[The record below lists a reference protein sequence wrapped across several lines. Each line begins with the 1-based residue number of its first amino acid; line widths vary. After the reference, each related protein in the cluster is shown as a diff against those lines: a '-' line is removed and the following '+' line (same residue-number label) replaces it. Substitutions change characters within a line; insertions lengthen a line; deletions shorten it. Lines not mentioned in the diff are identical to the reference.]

1 MRWSLTADTRV
12 DPPRKRAWTPSRLD
26 GRRQRIYAGAALIAA
41 GLVVLAVALGSGAR
55 GPAIAG
61 LPTAGPLT
69 AWGMPLVRFCYH
81 LCAVAT
87 VGTLLAAAVLAPLS
101 SPQKAAC
108 LRAAGRWAL
117 GWAAAGLLSYL
128 LTVSEVTALPVPNLL
143 AAPELLAF
151 SLSIPQARVLLLVA
165 AMVAVAGVAARLPRL
180 PAWIPLAIAA
190 FSTLPPTY
198 VGHAASAANHDIAV
212 SALMTHLLAVSLWV
226 GGLGAVLLHFR
237 HSDDL
242 RVVLSRFSAIA
253 LWCFAGVAVSGLA
266 AAWVRLNT
274 FSDLWQSAYGGFLLA
289 KTAALAIL
297 AGFGWTHR
305 RRTVARVADR
315 SVRQV
320 FIRLA
325 AGELIVM
332 AAAMALAVGLSRTPP
347 PIPQIDGG
355 HLFRVLEYDLAPFTP
370 AALLTEVRLD
380 PMILLL
386 LALPAIGYLA
396 GLRRVAS
403 WPLGRTLAWYTGLAL
418 MGLVLLGG
426 AGGYARVM
434 VSAHALQQT
443 VLAVLAPLLLCL
455 GAPLTLAATAS
466 SQYGDPGSRRPGR
479 LAVLVCL
486 PIAYMLA
493 FPLLYRTGW
502 LAWALSEHAAH
513 LATELGFFGAG
524 SVVFWM
530 LAGVDPLPRPI
541 SWAVRAGLLAAVGAV
556 QLAMGALLLLGPPVA
571 ADWFL
576 LAAPPGAPD
585 LLSDQRLAAVA
596 YLLVALLP
604 LTLLAVRLARSRKGS
619 TSSAAGHRGH
629 EGVR

>member
-26 GRRQRIYAGAALIAA
+26 GRRQRIYAGTALIAA
-41 GLVVLAVALGSGAR
+41 GLVVLAAALGSAAR
-55 GPAIAG
+55 EPAIAG

-69 AWGMPLVRFCYH
+69 AWGLPLVRFCHH

-87 VGTLLAAAVLAPLS
+87 VGTLLAAAVLAPPA

-143 AAPELLAF
+143 ASPELLAF
-151 SLSIPQARVLLLVA
+151 GLSIPQARVLLLVA
-165 AMVAVAGVAARLPRL
+165 AMVAVAGVATRLPRL
-180 PAWIPLAIAA
+180 PAWIPLAIAT

-237 HSDDL
+237 HSGDL
-242 RVVLSRFSAIA
+242 RVVLSRFSTIA

-274 FSDLWQSAYGGFLLA
+274 ISDLWQSAYGGFLLA

-297 AGFGWTHR
+297 AVFGSTHR
-305 RRTVARVADR
+305 RRTVAHVAER

-347 PIPQIDGG
+347 PIPQIGGG

-370 AALLTEVRLD
+370 TALLTEVRPD

-386 LALPAIGYLA
+386 LAMPAIGYLA
-396 GLRRVAS
+396 GVRRVAS

-418 MGLVLLGG
+418 IGLVLLGG

-434 VSAHALQQT
+434 VSVHALQQT

-455 GAPLTLAATAS
+455 GAPLTLAAQATTAS
-466 SQYGDPGSRRPGR
+466 PQYGDPGSRPGR

-502 LAWALSEHAAH
+502 LAWALPEHAAH

-541 SWAVRAGLLAAVGAV
+541 SWAVRAGLLAAIGVV
-556 QLAMGALLLLGPPVA
+556 QLAMGASLLLGPPVA

-585 LLSDQRLAAVA
+585 LLADQRLAAVA

-604 LTLLAVRLARSRKGS
+604 LALLAVRLARSRQGS
-619 TSSAAGHRGH
+619 R
-629 EGVR
+629 